1 MAGRVNTGWCD
12 QKQAVRENPF
22 NQEVECYLKNS
33 MAQMEEMK
41 QLRVTGNRTVAVEL
55 TTTVRVKP
63 NFAGVLTAGGGT
75 SPHRDLNN
83 TTAGTR
89 AEQINPPLPQFI
101 LRKQYVNTMDVQP
114 KKYKPYSPKNFR
126 PNI

>member
-22 NQEVECYLKNS
+22 SQEVECYLKNG

-41 QLRVTGNRTVAVEL
+41 QLRVTGNCTVAVEL

-63 NFAGVLTAGGGT
+63 NFAGELTAGGGT
-75 SPHRDLNN
+75 SPR
-83 TTAGTR
+83 
-89 AEQINPPLPQFI
+89 PQ
-101 LRKQYVNTMDVQP
+101 
-114 KKYKPYSPKNFR
+114 
-126 PNI
+126 